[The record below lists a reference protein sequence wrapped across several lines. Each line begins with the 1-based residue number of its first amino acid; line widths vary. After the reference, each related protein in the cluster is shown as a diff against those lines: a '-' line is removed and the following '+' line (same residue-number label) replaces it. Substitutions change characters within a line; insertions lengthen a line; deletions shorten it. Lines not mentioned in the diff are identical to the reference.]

1 MKNQYFGDINDY
13 RKYGLLRALRAA
25 SGLRLGVWWMLTPD
39 DERRDGKFVAYLT
52 QPGRWRTFD
61 PSLFDLLATV
71 LSAERRVSVI
81 ANSGLLGDSL
91 FVDAV
96 VPDSKPARTAS
107 FAMVQERLRPAE
119 LVFLDPDNGLEI
131 PSCPQGRR
139 GSSKYVLSRE
149 LAELFGCEKSLL
161 VYQHFRREE
170 RGAFVVRMS
179 TSLRAATGAREV
191 TCFQTSHVAFF
202 LVAHPTH
209 SVMLKSAVRHVSEQ
223 WGDQF
228 RVFSDG
234 NV

>member
-39 DERRDGKFVAYLT
+39 DGREDGKFVIYLT
-52 QPGRWRTFD
+52 QPDRWRQFD
-61 PSLFDLLATV
+61 PPLFELLAAA
-71 LSAERRVSVI
+71 LPAERRVSVI
-81 ANSGLLGDSL
+81 ANSDLLGDAV

-96 VPDSKPARTAS
+96 VPDGKPARTAS
-107 FAMVQERLRPAE
+107 FAEVQEVLRPAE
-119 LVFLDPDNGLEI
+119 LVFVDPDNGVEI
-131 PSCPQGRR
+131 PSCPMGHS
-139 GSSKYVLSRE
+139 GSSKYVRSRE
-149 LAELFGCEKSLL
+149 LAELFGRGKSLL

-170 RGAFVVRMS
+170 RSAFVVRMS
-179 TSLRAATGAREV
+179 AALRAATGAREV

-202 LVAHPTH
+202 LVAHPAH
-209 SVMLKSAVRHVSEQ
+209 SAKLKSAARHVSEK

>member
-1 MKNQYFGDINDY
+1 
-13 RKYGLLRALRAA
+13 
-25 SGLRLGVWWMLTPD
+25 MLTPD
-39 DERRDGKFVAYLT
+39 DGREDGKFVAYLT
-52 QPGRWRTFD
+52 QPDRWRPFD
-61 PSLFDLLATV
+61 PSLFDLLATA
-71 LSAERRVSVI
+71 LPAERRVSVI

-96 VPDSKPARTAS
+96 VPDNKPARTAS
-107 FAMVQERLRPAE
+107 FAKVQEKLRSAE
-119 LVFLDPDNGLEI
+119 LVFVDPDNGLEI
-131 PSCPQGRR
+131 PSCPLGRR

-149 LAELFGCEKSLL
+149 LAELFGCGKSLL

-170 RGAFVVRMS
+170 RSAFVRRMS
-179 TSLRAATGAREV
+179 TSLRSATGAREV

-209 SVMLKSAVRHVSEQ
+209 SVMLKPSARHVSER